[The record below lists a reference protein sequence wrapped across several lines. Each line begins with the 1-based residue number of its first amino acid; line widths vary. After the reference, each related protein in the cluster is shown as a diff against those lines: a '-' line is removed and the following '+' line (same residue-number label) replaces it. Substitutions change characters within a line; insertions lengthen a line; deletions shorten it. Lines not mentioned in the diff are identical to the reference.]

1 VCAQA
6 EMMDVFQVNAV
17 GPLLVAQAFFSLLAA
32 PAGPRGRQLPV
43 FSILSSKVR
52 SLQKIEPCLRD
63 R

>member
-1 VCAQA
+1 
-6 EMMDVFQVNAV
+6 MMDVFQVNAV